1 MSFTL
6 HDMGSENFEFNANVW
21 NWKAALEVVKSLDI
35 LSEGKVRQMGY
46 NAMGVKIDMDDAHL
60 IGRKIRDE
68 VLPKLEPNKRIF
80 ADGSITDQPDDGTI
94 YRDEDEQWKNYSVS
108 HDWLKDF
115 TEFCLRSKDFRSFSV
130 YPDVNW
136 KHEWN
141 SLTI

>member
-94 YRDEDEQWKNYSVS
+94 YKDEDEQWKNYSVS

-115 TEFCLRSKDFRSFSV
+115 TEFCLRSKGFQI
-130 YPDVNW
+130 Y
-136 KHEWN
+136 
-141 SLTI
+141 